1 MSAPIDILFD
11 AKCVA
16 HNAAA
21 FGIKKICI
29 VIMISLV
36 RNPVIK
42 LNRLCVCTL
51 ETNGVADLHQS
62 I

>member
-21 FGIKKICI
+21 IGNKKFCI

-42 LNRLCVCTL
+42 LNRLCSEWMEAEQFDKQKL
-51 ETNGVADLHQS
+51 
-62 I
+62 